1 MKILLKLCMLA
12 LATSLAACQQT
23 MPRQAP
29 EPVDPLPPSVQGG
42 SRSAAAV
49 APAPKASAQ
58 QSSAIITLHLA
69 QEKAEAPL
77 VAVDVGGTPLYALA
91 QPVLTQADL
100 QRVTPVTDQGQRSF
114 ILLEMNQNGIA
125 KLRNITAQAQG
136 HYLLLSV
143 QGQLVSVAQ
152 IRETISD
159 GRLLIGT
166 QNAQHTQAIIKL
178 MQGA

>member
-1 MKILLKLCMLA
+1 MKLLFKLCMLA
-12 LATSLAACQQT
+12 LSTSLAACQQT
-23 MPRQAP
+23 MPRQIP
-29 EPVDPLPPSVQGG
+29 KSVDLLPPAVHGMG
-42 SRSAAAV
+42 TPV
-49 APAPKASAQ
+49 APAAAQ

-69 QEKAEAPL
+69 QENAESAL
-77 VAVDVGGTPLYALA
+77 MAVDVGGTSLYALA

-100 QRVTPVTDQGQRSF
+100 KRVTPVIDQGQRTF

-125 KLRNITAQAQG
+125 KLRNITIQAQG

-152 IRETISD
+152 IREPIAD

-166 QNAQHTQAIIKL
+166 QDAQHTRDIIKL
-178 MQGA
+178 MQGGQ